1 MKPSGDRKRAGGRP
15 SDAAK
20 AVAIV
25 DAAWSLFL
33 EHGIAATSIEAI
45 ARRAGVSKVTLYR
58 HYADRAALFEAAV
71 LREMERI
78 EAAQDIKGPTADP
91 DFAGALRVFGIG
103 IMTFLASQPA
113 VDFYA
118 VVAGELRRHPDL
130 ATSFYR
136 LGPGRT
142 HANLIALIERAQGN
156 GQFVAMDPA
165 IAAEELFGLWQ
176 GFSNFRFALGVG
188 IDAVHADL
196 VDRVDRGVAL
206 FLRAYAKP

>member
-1 MKPSGDRKRAGGRP
+1 MKRPVNLKRAGGRP

-20 AVAIV
+20 AVAIL

-33 EHGIAATSIEAI
+33 DRGIAATSIELI

-78 EAAQDIKGPTADP
+78 EAAQVIGAPMQDADL
-91 DFAGALRVFGIG
+91 AGALRAFGIG
-103 IMTFLASQPA
+103 IMSFLASKPA

-130 ATSFYR
+130 ASSFYR

-142 HANLIALIERAQGN
+142 HANLIALLERAQDS
-156 GQFVAMDPA
+156 GQLVAIDPA
-165 IAAEELFGLWQ
+165 TAAEELFGLWQ
-176 GFSNFRFALGVG
+176 GFSNFRFALGVE
-188 IDAVHADL
+188 IDAFHADL

-206 FLRAYAKP
+206 FLRVYAKG